1 MCHQRRL
8 QDLLR
13 RPRGLPRAIFNPIT
27 NPGRAL
33 GYSEWGF
40 TKANEVFAGRWVQH
54 GPDHSHQHAGPAFA
68 AKAGR
73 RTDTGHTEV
82 H

>member
-1 MCHQRRL
+1 MHGTADSMLLWVVKATYVNVCTSHVCV

-13 RPRGLPRAIFNPIT
+13 RPRGLPRAVFNPFT

-40 TKANEVFAGRWVQH
+40 TKANEVFAGRWVL
-54 GPDHSHQHAGPAFA
+54 ALA
-68 AKAGR
+68 
-73 RTDTGHTEV
+73 
-82 H
+82 